1 MQRSRRNIRQESEFS
16 FQTAFKKRLP
26 TSNQSAK
33 RNHALS
39 NQREKRYH
47 QLSNQREKRYHQLSN
62 QKAKRHHQLSNQ
74 TRGNSNG
81 GAVNGLVCSL
91 STHVSGVSD
100 VYSPVYRS
108 RMVRKQPQ
116 GGRLGVVRT
125 YGKYGT
131 RTVNGPK
138 WLSPEVGLKHLFSSS
153 ESANASSSLS
163 PKTDTSD
170 ESFVV
175 GRKRLRGGVLR
186 SFSKGKVLRKNVKKQ
201 QNTESQKG
209 KSYLLRKRRVLRNK
223 DRSTTSIEGESQED
237 SIFVEEKENHFPHV
251 TRHKEQIPTMAQSKF
266 VTYRRK
272 LRKHKIASNQV
283 RSTQFQ
289 MREKGFI
296 RRSGQSTESSVC
308 FDKMKV
314 SNPSFIKKLNRLP
327 LQTSTPSCTR
337 KMKIKKPSRC
347 LISVDSENEEDYAWK
362 NSVEPC
368 TAETTDLPSVVEIC
382 CFRQSNS
389 SCKELASTEFSHYSE
404 FLRQSHRK
412 LEGTCG
418 FETDHKPVAS
428 VEDFEYVDL
437 VTSRPFQV
445 QNDGRQQT
453 SYSSFYSKEL
463 FSDDPE
469 EFQVSPKAG
478 LIHETNDLKVLVK
491 DPSAKSGL
499 LNCALNLNLVN
510 KQEHRECGNRD
521 SNLNFQ
527 PVVKLDHFSVE
538 NYLHNQRSLTT
549 EHGFSKA
556 SSFQGD
562 AEKKQQ
568 IINNLHVKFTPQKCL
583 VKSSNSLVWKPI
595 VLLRRL
601 ELQQHLSQKRS
612 SRNSLCLSDVDFDEY
627 KYCFEMLG
635 KEHYVNSYPS
645 AVHLNLQMD
654 QLGGESVVQD
664 KFSKGSVIDTNALQ
678 NIGGQNDKT
687 LSKENHCQMKTRSL
701 SRQNNL
707 MSNFNVLGEQNTL
720 SKSIHQKRSSP
731 ISATVKRQ
739 EKSTLD
745 ALKPTFLPATEKK
758 NLQSSFMNSSVS
770 TPLGSRNWSRFKA
783 AHSLHKKK
791 QVITP
796 VKLNESSLEFACAS
810 QRAQSNNQSN
820 LIAPQG
826 TLVSMENLS
835 PTPICSSMKRSKL
848 FESSEVEKLSSA
860 LLLSVIQ
867 SDEEKVYNECHQ
879 NGPISFKECIP
890 LSKLRKCEK
899 VGEGVFGEV
908 FQTINNGSDV
918 VFKIIPIEGKKNV
931 NGEPQKRFAEI
942 LPEII
947 ISKKLSQLNKGSENS
962 TVGFISLYSVHCIK
976 DSYPPELLKAWD
988 KYNQIKTSEND
999 RPDELQN
1006 DQLYIIFEFEYGGC
1020 DLESMRTKIPSLE
1033 EARSILHQVTASL
1046 AVAETTL
1053 NFEHR
1058 DLHWGNVLIRKTST
1072 KEVEYKLCGKTFN
1085 VNTHG
1090 YVAHIID
1097 YTLSRMGKDV
1107 VYFCDLS
1114 ADDSFFHGQGDY
1126 QFDIYRKMKEENLNN
1141 WADYN
1146 PHTNVL
1152 WLHYLADKMLNMR
1165 YKRTASKALKMLK
1178 GMFQEFMKESL
1189 EYQSAVDL
1197 LQSSQLFQQN

>member
-1 MQRSRRNIRQESEFS
+1 
-16 FQTAFKKRLP
+16 
-26 TSNQSAK
+26 
-33 RNHALS
+33 
-39 NQREKRYH
+39 
-47 QLSNQREKRYHQLSN
+47 
-62 QKAKRHHQLSNQ
+62 
-74 TRGNSNG
+74 
-81 GAVNGLVCSL
+81 
-91 STHVSGVSD
+91 
-100 VYSPVYRS
+100 
-108 RMVRKQPQ
+108 MVRKRSQ
-116 GGRLGVVRT
+116 GVVRT

-131 RTVNGPK
+131 RTVNGAK
-138 WLSPEVGLKHLFSSS
+138 WLSPDVGSKHLFSSS

-163 PKTDTSD
+163 PNTDTSD

-201 QNTESQKG
+201 QNTESQKR
-209 KSYLLRKRRVLRNK
+209 KSYLLRQRRALRYK
-223 DRSTTSIEGESQED
+223 DHSTTSIEGESQED
-237 SIFVEEKENHFPHV
+237 SIFMEEKENHFPHV
-251 TRHKEQIPTMAQSKF
+251 TRHKERIPTMPQSKF

-272 LRKHKIASNQV
+272 LRNHKIESNQV
-283 RSTQFQ
+283 RNSQLQ
-289 MREKGFI
+289 MRKKGFI
-296 RRSGQSTESSVC
+296 RRSGQSTESSLC
-308 FDKMKV
+308 CDKTKV
-314 SNPSFIKKLNRLP
+314 SNPSFVKKLNRLP
-327 LQTSTPSCTR
+327 LQTSTPSCTQKV
-337 KMKIKKPSRC
+337 KMKKPSRC

-362 NSVEPC
+362 SSVEPC
-368 TAETTDLPSVVEIC
+368 TVETTDLPSVVEIC

-389 SCKELASTEFSHYSE
+389 LCKELVSTEFSNYSE
-404 FLRQSHRK
+404 FLRLSRKK
-412 LEGTCG
+412 LEATCG

-428 VEDFEYVDL
+428 VEDFEHVNP
-437 VTSRPFQV
+437 VTSHPFQV
-445 QNDGRQQT
+445 QNDGRHQT
-453 SYSSFYSKEL
+453 SHRSFYSKEL

-469 EFQVSPKAG
+469 ESQISPKVG

-491 DPSAKSGL
+491 HPSAKSGL
-499 LNCALNLNLVN
+499 INSALNLNLVN
-510 KQEHRECGNRD
+510 KQEHCECENRD

-527 PVVKLDHFSVE
+527 PVVKLDKFSVE
-538 NYLHNQRSLTT
+538 NYLHNQSSLTT

-556 SSFQGD
+556 SSSQRG

-568 IINNLHVKFTPQKCL
+568 IINNLHVKLTPQKCL
-583 VKSSNSLVWKPI
+583 VKSSESLVWKPI
-595 VLLRRL
+595 VLLRHL
-601 ELQQHLSQKRS
+601 ELQQHLPQKRS
-612 SRNSLCLSDVDFDEY
+612 SRNSLCVSDVDFDKY
-627 KYCFEMLG
+627 KYCCETLG
-635 KEHYVNSYPS
+635 KEYAYRDSSYVNSHPS
-645 AVHLNLQMD
+645 AVHLNLQTD
-654 QLGGESVVQD
+654 WLGAESVQG
-664 KFSKGSVIDTNALQ
+664 KSLKGSVIDNNVLQ
-678 NIGGQNDKT
+678 NIGRQNNKT
-687 LSKENHCQMKTRSL
+687 LSKGNYCQMKTKRL
-701 SRQNNL
+701 SSQNNL
-707 MSNFNVLGEQNTL
+707 TSSSSILGEQNTFT
-720 SKSIHQKRSSP
+720 KSIHQKRSSP
-731 ISATVKRQ
+731 ISTTVKCQ
-739 EKSTLD
+739 EKSSLD
-745 ALKPTFLPATEKK
+745 ALKPTLLPAAEKK
-758 NLQSSFMNSSVS
+758 NLKSSFMNSSVS
-770 TPLGSRNWSRFKA
+770 TPLGSRNWSKFKA
-783 AHSLHKKK
+783 AHSLHKRK

-796 VKLNESSLEFACAS
+796 VKLNQSILELACAS
-810 QRAQSNNQSN
+810 QRAKSSNQSN
-820 LIAPQG
+820 LIAPQR
-826 TLVSMENLS
+826 TFVSMENLT
-835 PTPICSSMKRSKL
+835 PTSTCSSTKRSKL

-867 SDEEKVYNECHQ
+867 SDEERVYNECHQ
-879 NGPISFKECIP
+879 NGPITFKECIP
-890 LSKLRKCEK
+890 LSKLGKCEK
-899 VGEGVFGEV
+899 VGEGVYGEV
-908 FQTINNGSDV
+908 FQTKNNGNDV
-918 VFKIIPIEGKKNV
+918 VFKIIPIEGKKYV

-962 TVGFISLYSVHCIK
+962 TVGFISLYSVHCVK

-1020 DLESMRTKIPSLE
+1020 DLESMRTKVPSLE

-1072 KEVEYKLCGKTFN
+1072 KEVEYRLCGKTFN

-1152 WLHYLADKMLNMR
+1152 WLHYLADKMLHMR
-1165 YKRTASKALKMLK
+1165 YKRTASKTLKMLK

-1189 EYQSAVDL
+1189 DYKSAVDL